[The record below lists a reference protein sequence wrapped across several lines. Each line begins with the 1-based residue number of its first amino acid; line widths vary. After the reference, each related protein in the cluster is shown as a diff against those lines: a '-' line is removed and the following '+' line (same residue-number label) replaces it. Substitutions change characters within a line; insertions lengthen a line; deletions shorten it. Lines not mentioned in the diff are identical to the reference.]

1 MPTITR
7 KRIIGAAVVAGLVVL
22 ALLSMRPQPVLLEIG
37 QPERR
42 AVREY
47 IAEEAKTRLRDEY
60 VVDMPVTGT
69 LNRLALEAGDLVAA
83 GDVVARV
90 DGFELEQRIRGL
102 DYLVEQARAQI
113 AGLESGKPKSQD
125 RDTAAVRI
133 RETADQLAMAEK
145 ALRVAEIDGA
155 QADRDRARAQQL
167 AAEGV
172 VAQQDLDR
180 ATQAWQALTEEVERA
195 RLATAAARKNV
206 EIAQLAAS
214 RVDDT
219 MDDNEYLRQVYGAE
233 IQRLE
238 AERAIL
244 ASDLEKA
251 IIRAPVSGP
260 VLERYVDSSRVLAA
274 GTPILKLGDLATM
287 EIESDVLSEEVVAI
301 RPGNAVELI
310 GKALGEEALE
320 GRVDR
325 IYPAAFMKI
334 SSLGIEQQRV
344 KTIIAFDNS
353 ALQLRPG
360 TRLDVRIITRES
372 PDALAVPERAI
383 FRREGQWH
391 VFVVDGGRAVLRVVE
406 VGLKNDTWA
415 EILGGLDAGE
425 SVILEP
431 RNDLAPGSRVAARE
445 ADSLP

>member
-1 MPTITR
+1 MPAFTR
-7 KRIIGAAVVAGLVVL
+7 KRIFGAAVVAGLAVL
-22 ALLSMRPQPVLLEIG
+22 AALSMRPQPVLLEIG

-47 IAEEAKTRLRDEY
+47 VAEEAKTRLRDEY

-69 LNRLALEAGDLVAA
+69 LNRVSLEVGDLVTA

-90 DGFELEQRIRGL
+90 DGFDLEQRIRGV
-102 DYLVEQARAQI
+102 DYMVEQARAQI
-113 AGLESGKPKSQD
+113 VGLESGKPKSQD
-125 RDTAAVRI
+125 RDTAAMRV

-145 ALRVAEIDGA
+145 GLRVAEIDAA
-155 QADRDRARAQQL
+155 QADRDRARVEGL
-167 AAEGV
+167 AGEGV
-172 VAQQDLDR
+172 VAQQELDR
-180 ATQAWQALTEEVERA
+180 ATQAWQALSEEVERA

-244 ASDLEKA
+244 VSDLEKA
-251 IIRAPVSGP
+251 NVRAPVSGP
-260 VLERYVDSSRVLAA
+260 VLERYVESSRVLAA

-310 GKALGEEALE
+310 GKALGEELLE

-353 ALQLRPG
+353 ELQLRPG

-372 PDALAVPERAI
+372 PDGLAVPERAI
-383 FRREGQWH
+383 FRREGAWH
-391 VFVVDGGRAVLRVVE
+391 VFVVDGGRAELREVE

-415 EILGGLDAGE
+415 EILGGLEAGE

-431 RNDLAPGSRVAARE
+431 RNDLEPGTRVAPR
-445 ADSLP
+445 